1 MLWLRKSCVGV
12 PLPQRGGY
20 MEFIKDKFKDINDLQ
35 DMGIGSRSTIL
46 RRVERGELPQPIKFG
61 SAHNSKYFWHEDVI
75 NAYLFKVM
83 NGHTT
88 AGDGD

>member
-1 MLWLRKSCVGV
+1 
-12 PLPQRGGY
+12 

-88 AGDGD
+88 AGDSDE